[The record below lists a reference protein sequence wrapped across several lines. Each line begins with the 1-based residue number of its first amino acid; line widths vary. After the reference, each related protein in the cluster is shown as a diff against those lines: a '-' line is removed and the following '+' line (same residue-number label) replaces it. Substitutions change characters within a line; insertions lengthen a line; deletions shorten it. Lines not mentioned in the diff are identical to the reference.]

1 MKGFISKDLHPF
13 WVLLLITLLI
23 ITYVPAV
30 SMWLPGTMGL

>member
-1 MKGFISKDLHPF
+1 MNPF

-30 SMWLPGTMGL
+30 SLWLPRSMGL

>member
-1 MKGFISKDLHPF
+1 MGVVIRAMNPF

-30 SMWLPGTMGL
+30 SLWLPRSMGL